1 MIKRQEIQT
10 NVFERLVLRAQ
21 KELEVPV
28 WTVFGLDL
36 IFLKKLKNSG
46 MDFLIFDHRWFLID
60 TLVRPKSINTGEIH
74 PLYGDMKC
82 LGKENVRKQ
91 LLL

>member
-10 NVFERLVLRAQ
+10 NVFEILNWLGNGNDQKRFVLS
-21 KELEVPV
+21 
-28 WTVFGLDL
+28 
-36 IFLKKLKNSG
+36 KNTSG